1 MTQALSR
8 QEYDYSSVLKLAD
21 TLKLSREE
29 VRAILG
35 ISESTQFRYE
45 KNNPALKPNLQD
57 RWSRLIKIVES
68 ANDLFEDDKEVQI
81 WLSTPKKS
89 LENRTPLELLSTD
102 EGSRQVEQ
110 ILLQASYGVF
120 AQC

>member
-8 QEYDYSSVLKLAD
+8 QEYDYSSVLRLAD

-68 ANDLFEDDKEVQI
+68 ASDLFEEDKEVQI

-120 AQC
+120 A